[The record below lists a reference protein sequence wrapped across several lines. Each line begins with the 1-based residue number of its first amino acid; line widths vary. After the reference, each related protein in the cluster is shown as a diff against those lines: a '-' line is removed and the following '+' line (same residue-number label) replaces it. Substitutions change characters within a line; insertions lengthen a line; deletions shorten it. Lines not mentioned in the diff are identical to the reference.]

1 MSTNYK
7 VNANKTFEFD
17 ITKAAVLS
25 LDAIE
30 VAEGKYHLLQ
40 NHQPYHIEILKSDF
54 NKKKYIIKVNNN
66 TFELDINDDLDKLIN
81 EMGFATS
88 SKKTVDS
95 IKAPMP
101 GLILEI
107 NVEEG
112 QNVQENDPLLIL
124 EAMKMENVITSPHDG
139 IIKTI
144 TAIKGN
150 TVEKGSVLIEFAP

>member
-1 MSTNYK
+1 MNTNYK
-7 VNANKTFEFD
+7 VNVNKTFEFD

-25 LDAIE
+25 LDAVE
-30 VAEGKYHLLQ
+30 VGEGKYHLLQ
-40 NHQPYHIEILKSDF
+40 NHQPYHIEILNSDF

-107 NVEEG
+107 NVKEG
-112 QNVQENDPLLIL
+112 QNVKENDPLLIL